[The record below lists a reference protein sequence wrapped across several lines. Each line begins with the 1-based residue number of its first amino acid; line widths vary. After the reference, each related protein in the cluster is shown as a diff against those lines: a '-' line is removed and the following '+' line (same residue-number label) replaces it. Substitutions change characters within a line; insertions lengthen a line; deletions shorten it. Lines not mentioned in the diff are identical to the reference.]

1 MLTLKN
7 TVVLVD
13 QLLLQKWS
21 VSNDWQTYAYKYK
34 QVLIRKNCT
43 VVYWW
48 LYHCALEI
56 NTGNCTFLTYVNS
69 HGSRNAQIYKRR
81 SASCAAYSILSVK
94 HSDECPWRK
103 YQRVVLL
110 LLSQIW
116 GITWKKTV
124 LTAFNSIGRTS
135 LLNIDN
141 GVFK

>member
-34 QVLIRKNCT
+34 QVLIRKKCT

-69 HGSRNAQIYKRR
+69 HGSRYAQIYKCTN
-81 SASCAAYSILSVK
+81 AEAQAVQHIVFCPLSILMNVPEENINA
-94 HSDECPWRK
+94 HSNN
-103 YQRVVLL
+103 VVLNM
-110 LLSQIW
+110 
-116 GITWKKTV
+116 GYITWK
-124 LTAFNSIGRTS
+124 
-135 LLNIDN
+135 N
-141 GVFK
+141 GTRCF